1 MLNLPSPRTLLS
13 ILFRPLLD
21 RLVLWYLR
29 FVIAQQSEINAEF
42 ARRLTLLEGEL
53 RQGVAGELRAALE
66 RLAVLEG
73 ERHAVLERLAVLEGE
88 LRQGVAGELRAA
100 LERLAVLEGERHAV
114 LERLAVLEGELRQ
127 GVAGELRAT
136 LERLAVLEGELRQG
150 QDALKTQL
158 SALSNELAAQQGHR
172 AMTERIF
179 AHQISCLT
187 ELTGSCLLAQ
197 AGQARS
203 EQDLSS
209 STNS

>member
-42 ARRLTLLEGEL
+42 ARRLTL
-53 RQGVAGELRAALE
+53 
-66 RLAVLEG
+66 
-73 ERHAVLERLAVLEGE
+73 LEGE

>member
-88 LRQGVAGELRAA
+88 LRQG
-100 LERLAVLEGERHAV
+100 
-114 LERLAVLEGELRQ
+114 
-127 GVAGELRAT
+127 
-136 LERLAVLEGELRQG
+136 

>member
-73 ERHAVLERLAVLEGE
+73 E

-114 LERLAVLEGELRQ
+114 
-127 GVAGELRAT
+127 

>member
-1 MLNLPSPRTLLS
+1 
-13 ILFRPLLD
+13 
-21 RLVLWYLR
+21 
-29 FVIAQQSEINAEF
+29 
-42 ARRLTLLEGEL
+42 
-53 RQGVAGELRAALE
+53 
-66 RLAVLEG
+66 
-73 ERHAVLERLAVLEGE
+73 
-88 LRQGVAGELRAA
+88 
-100 LERLAVLEGERHAV
+100 
-114 LERLAVLEGELRQ
+114 
-127 GVAGELRAT
+127 
-136 LERLAVLEGELRQG
+136 VLEGELRQG

>member
-1 MLNLPSPRTLLS
+1 MHNLYMLNLPSPRTLLS

-127 GVAGELRAT
+127 G
-136 LERLAVLEGELRQG
+136 
-150 QDALKTQL
+150 QDALKTQFP
-158 SALSNELAAQQGHR
+158 A
-172 AMTERIF
+172 
-179 AHQISCLT
+179 
-187 ELTGSCLLAQ
+187 
-197 AGQARS
+197 
-203 EQDLSS
+203 
-209 STNS
+209 

>member
-1 MLNLPSPRTLLS
+1 
-13 ILFRPLLD
+13 
-21 RLVLWYLR
+21 
-29 FVIAQQSEINAEF
+29 
-42 ARRLTLLEGEL
+42 
-53 RQGVAGELRAALE
+53 
-66 RLAVLEG
+66 VLEG
-73 ERHAVLERLAVLEGE
+73 ERHAV
-88 LRQGVAGELRAA
+88 
-100 LERLAVLEGERHAV
+100 
-114 LERLAVLEGELRQ
+114 
-127 GVAGELRAT
+127 

>member
-1 MLNLPSPRTLLS
+1 MHNLYMLNLPSPRTLLS

-88 LRQGVAGELRAA
+88 LRQG
-100 LERLAVLEGERHAV
+100 
-114 LERLAVLEGELRQ
+114 
-127 GVAGELRAT
+127 
-136 LERLAVLEGELRQG
+136 

>member
-1 MLNLPSPRTLLS
+1 MHNLYMLNLPSPRTLLS

-73 ERHAVLERLAVLEGE
+73 E

-100 LERLAVLEGERHAV
+100 
-114 LERLAVLEGELRQ
+114 
-127 GVAGELRAT
+127 

>member
-1 MLNLPSPRTLLS
+1 
-13 ILFRPLLD
+13 
-21 RLVLWYLR
+21 VLWYLR

-73 ERHAVLERLAVLEGE
+73 ERHAV
-88 LRQGVAGELRAA
+88 
-100 LERLAVLEGERHAV
+100 
-114 LERLAVLEGELRQ
+114 
-127 GVAGELRAT
+127 

>member
-1 MLNLPSPRTLLS
+1 MHNLYMLNLPSPRTLLS

-73 ERHAVLERLAVLEGE
+73 ERHAVF
-88 LRQGVAGELRAA
+88 
-100 LERLAVLEGERHAV
+100 
-114 LERLAVLEGELRQ
+114 
-127 GVAGELRAT
+127 
-136 LERLAVLEGELRQG
+136 ERLAVLEGELRQG

>member
-1 MLNLPSPRTLLS
+1 MHNLYMLNLPSPRTLLS

-53 RQGVAGELRAALE
+53 RQGVAGELRAA
-66 RLAVLEG
+66 
-73 ERHAVLERLAVLEGE
+73 
-88 LRQGVAGELRAA
+88 
-100 LERLAVLEGERHAV
+100 
-114 LERLAVLEGELRQ
+114 
-127 GVAGELRAT
+127 

>member
-53 RQGVAGELRAALE
+53 RQG
-66 RLAVLEG
+66 
-73 ERHAVLERLAVLEGE
+73 
-88 LRQGVAGELRAA
+88 
-100 LERLAVLEGERHAV
+100 
-114 LERLAVLEGELRQ
+114 
-127 GVAGELRAT
+127 
-136 LERLAVLEGELRQG
+136 

-158 SALSNELAAQQGHR
+158 SALSNELAAQQGHW

>member
-1 MLNLPSPRTLLS
+1 MHNLYMLNLPSPRTLLS

-73 ERHAVLERLAVLEGE
+73 ERHAVFERLAVLEGE
-88 LRQGVAGELRAA
+88 LRQGVTGELRAA

-114 LERLAVLEGELRQ
+114 F
-127 GVAGELRAT
+127 
-136 LERLAVLEGELRQG
+136 ERLAVLEGELRQG

>member
-1 MLNLPSPRTLLS
+1 MHNLYMLNLPSPRTLLS

-88 LRQGVAGELRAA
+88 LRQGVAGELRAT

-114 LERLAVLEGELRQ
+114 
-127 GVAGELRAT
+127 

>member
-21 RLVLWYLR
+21 RLMLWYLR

-73 ERHAVLERLAVLEGE
+73 ERHAV
-88 LRQGVAGELRAA
+88 
-100 LERLAVLEGERHAV
+100 
-114 LERLAVLEGELRQ
+114 
-127 GVAGELRAT
+127 

>member
-53 RQGVAGELRAALE
+53 RQGVAGELRAA
-66 RLAVLEG
+66 
-73 ERHAVLERLAVLEGE
+73 
-88 LRQGVAGELRAA
+88 
-100 LERLAVLEGERHAV
+100 
-114 LERLAVLEGELRQ
+114 
-127 GVAGELRAT
+127 

>member
-53 RQGVAGELRAALE
+53 RQGVAGELRATLE

-73 ERHAVLERLAVLEGE
+73 ERHAV
-88 LRQGVAGELRAA
+88 
-100 LERLAVLEGERHAV
+100 
-114 LERLAVLEGELRQ
+114 
-127 GVAGELRAT
+127 

>member
-66 RLAVLEG
+66 RLAVLED
-73 ERHAVLERLAVLEGE
+73 ERHAV
-88 LRQGVAGELRAA
+88 
-100 LERLAVLEGERHAV
+100 
-114 LERLAVLEGELRQ
+114 
-127 GVAGELRAT
+127 

>member
-88 LRQGVAGELRAA
+88 LRQGVAGELRAT

-114 LERLAVLEGELRQ
+114 
-127 GVAGELRAT
+127 

>member
-29 FVIAQQSEINAEF
+29 FVIAQQSEINTEF

-53 RQGVAGELRAALE
+53 RQGVAGELRAA
-66 RLAVLEG
+66 
-73 ERHAVLERLAVLEGE
+73 
-88 LRQGVAGELRAA
+88 
-100 LERLAVLEGERHAV
+100 
-114 LERLAVLEGELRQ
+114 
-127 GVAGELRAT
+127 